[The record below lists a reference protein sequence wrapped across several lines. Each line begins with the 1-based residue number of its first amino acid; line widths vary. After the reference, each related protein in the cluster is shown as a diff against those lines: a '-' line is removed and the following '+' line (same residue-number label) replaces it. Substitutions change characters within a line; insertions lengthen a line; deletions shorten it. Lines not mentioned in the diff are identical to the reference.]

1 MIPKGCATNS
11 DGGFVLR
18 GRDGSLLPTLST
30 ATQIGD
36 ALQVTPRTVL
46 EWEAQGK
53 IPAAFRSGRTVRFN
67 PESVV
72 KALGIAVG

>member
-1 MIPKGCATNS
+1 VIPTGCATNS
-11 DGGFVLR
+11 TEGFVLR
-18 GRDGSLLPTLST
+18 GSDGLPLPALST

-36 ALQVTPRTVL
+36 ALQVSSRTIL

-53 IPAAFRSGRTVRFN
+53 IPAALRSGRTVRFN
-67 PESVV
+67 PQAIV